1 MKAYLRKW
9 LLMVMTTIIGL
20 SGCSP
25 EIERPSLED
34 MALIGV
40 LGFDYINDEKVKVSV
55 STPVPSTHSKET
67 TQVYSTI
74 ATVTSEA
81 MLKMSSMAERTMSLS
96 QLRVI
101 LFSEEYARKVGIRK
115 AIIDLYRNPIVGEN
129 AFVAIVKGTAEEIIR
144 ATYKNK
150 PELNIY
156 LNNLLRPRVE
166 TAFSSFTSI
175 QDGVYMMTNE
185 VSDPNLPYLVKENDD
200 VQITKVAL
208 FREDKMVGFVSQREG
223 KLVQALLG
231 RNRLPRMSFQFQ
243 EKTGEGSRTEQV
255 VFDFVWSKSKVKSNG
270 NLDHPMINIT
280 LEMRGVLVGYTGT
293 KDLKRSNEI
302 NHLKKQ
308 LESEIKKETMK
319 LLQRLQKEGVDPAS
333 LEESFRQKY
342 HGEWTR
348 AMGMELYQKAGFN
361 IKVGMEIIGYGTIK

>member
-9 LLMVMTTIIGL
+9 LLVVMTAIIGL

-25 EIERPSLED
+25 EIEKPSLED

-40 LGFDYINDEKVKVSV
+40 LGFDYINNEKVKVSV
-55 STPVPSTHSKET
+55 STPVPATHSKET

-74 ATVTSEA
+74 ATMTSEA

-115 AIIDLYRNPIVGEN
+115 TILDLYRNPIVGEN
-129 AFVAIVKGTAEEIIR
+129 AFVAVVKGTAEEIIR

-185 VSDPNLPYLVKENDD
+185 VSDPNLPYLIKENDD
-200 VQITKVAL
+200 VKVAKVAL
-208 FREDKMVGFVSQREG
+208 FREDKMVDFVSQREG

-243 EKTGEGSRTEQV
+243 EKTDKGDRTEQI
-255 VFDFVWSKSKVKSNG
+255 VFDFVWSKAKIKSNG
-270 NLDHPMINIT
+270 KLDHPMMTIK

-293 KDLKRSNEI
+293 KDLKKNNEI

-308 LESEIKKETMK
+308 LANEIKKETMK

-342 HGEWTR
+342 HGKWTR
-348 AMGMELYQKAGFN
+348 AIGMELYQKTGFDV
-361 IKVGMEIIGYGTIK
+361 KVDMEIIGYGTIK